1 MIMPAYK
8 DKERN
13 TWYSS
18 FKYKDWSGKS
28 RSKTKRGFATKKEAQ
43 NWESQFKL
51 RESHELDMR
60 FDEFY
65 KLYLE
70 YCEKRLKINTVRTKD
85 QIFTFHILPFFE
97 EKRINLMGL
106 KQTSIKYLGRNEE
119 PKKSILQQIKRESDK
134 TPEVKSKSRTKDMER

>member
-1 MIMPAYK
+1 MPAYK

-28 RSKTKRGFATKKEAQ
+28 RSKIKRGFATKKEAQ

-70 YCEKRLKINTVRTKD
+70 YCEKRFKINTVRTKD
-85 QIFTFHILPFFE
+85 QIFSFHILPFF
-97 EKRINLMGL
+97 GL
-106 KQTSIKYLGRNEE
+106 RN
-119 PKKSILQQIKRESDK
+119 II
-134 TPEVKSKSRTKDMER
+134 